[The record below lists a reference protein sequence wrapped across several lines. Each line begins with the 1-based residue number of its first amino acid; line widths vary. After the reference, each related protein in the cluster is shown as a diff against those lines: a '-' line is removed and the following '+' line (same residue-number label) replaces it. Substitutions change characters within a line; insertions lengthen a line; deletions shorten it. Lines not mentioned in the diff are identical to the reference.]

1 MNITP
6 ICTRSRIVSVH
17 IYSYF
22 LYGNLLLRAVFLLLQ
37 PQSFPVA
44 FATLSTTLFIPVAL
58 VNFSTVSPNP
68 FDFILFIFY
77 KCIPCVDIPLPP

>member
-1 MNITP
+1 
-6 ICTRSRIVSVH
+6 
-17 IYSYF
+17 
-22 LYGNLLLRAVFLLLQ
+22 
-37 PQSFPVA
+37 
-44 FATLSTTLFIPVAL
+44 